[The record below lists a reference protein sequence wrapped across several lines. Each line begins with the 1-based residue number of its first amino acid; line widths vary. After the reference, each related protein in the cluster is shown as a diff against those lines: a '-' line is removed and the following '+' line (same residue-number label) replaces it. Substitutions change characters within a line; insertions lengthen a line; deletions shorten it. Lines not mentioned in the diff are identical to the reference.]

1 MNRLRKQ
8 KVSGFTLIELL
19 VVIAIIA
26 ILAGMLLPALAKA
39 KAKANRIACVNN
51 LKNVGL
57 ALRIFATDNGG
68 RFPWDVSTNEGGGLE
83 YVGTTAATFP
93 LGAGAPAGIA
103 NNPTWAIFAVLSNEL
118 STPKIIACPS
128 DSDTKIAPNWLAIV
142 LSNGF
147 KANTGVSYFLGTTA
161 NEENPQTIL
170 SGDRNITNSLGGTPV
185 SFDGGTGTTTKGV
198 KVILKATGTGANA
211 NVNTTLGYSS
221 KVHQNAGNLL
231 LGDGSVQQLTS
242 GRLREQVRDSI
253 QSTGG
258 TEEWI
263 FPYRGGQ

>member
-8 KVSGFTLIELL
+8 KISAFTLIELL

-68 RFPWDVSTNEGGGLE
+68 RFPWDVSTNEGGALE
-83 YVGTTAATFP
+83 YVGNTVVNFP
-93 LGAGAPAGIA
+93 LPAAGTPAGQA
-103 NNPTWAIFAVLSNEL
+103 NNPTWAVFAVLSNEL
-118 STPKIIACPS
+118 STPKIVACPS
-128 DSDTKIAPNWLAIV
+128 DTDTKIAPNWLALV
-142 LSNGF
+142 FSNNF
-147 KANTGVSYFLGTTA
+147 KGNSSVSYFLGMTA
-161 NEENPQTIL
+161 TEENPQTIL
-170 SGDRNITNSLGGTPV
+170 SGDRNITNGVGSTPV
-185 SFDGGTGTTTKGV
+185 AFDGGAGTTTKGV
-198 KVILKATGTGANA
+198 RVIFKGNAQGVLVAN
-211 NVNTTLGYSS
+211 TLGYSG

-242 GRLREQVRDSI
+242 GRLKEQVRDSV

-258 TEEWI
+258 SEEWI
-263 FPYRGGQ
+263 FPYRQGQ

>member
-8 KVSGFTLIELL
+8 KISAFTLIELL

-68 RFPWDVSTNEGGGLE
+68 RFPWDVSTNEGGALE
-83 YVGTTAATFP
+83 YVGTTAVNFP
-93 LGAGAPAGIA
+93 IGNTPAGLQ
-103 NNPTWAIFAVLSNEL
+103 NNPTWAVFAVLSNEL
-118 STPKIIACPS
+118 STPKIVACPS
-128 DSDTKIAPNWLAIV
+128 DSDTKIAPNWLALV
-142 LSNGF
+142 MSNNF
-147 KANTGVSYFLGTTA
+147 KGNASVSYFLGTTA

-170 SGDRNITNSLGGTPV
+170 SGDRNITNSVGSTPA
-185 SFDGGTGTTTKGV
+185 SFDGGSGATTKGV
-198 KVILKATGTGANA
+198 KIVIKADTKGQAPA
-211 NVNTTLGYSS
+211 TTLGYSG

-242 GRLREQVRDSI
+242 GRLRDQVRDSL

-258 TEEWI
+258 EENWI
-263 FPYRGGQ
+263 LPYRTGQ